1 MQILIFLLQ
10 LCRLSYWNQY
20 LFFFARAA
28 ASKNGQGGPSGDKK
42 IQKKKLNGSEKRKR
56 KNAKKNGGNEVDKAK
71 KHDSS
76 MSVCMCCLH
85 WTVSCVVTFAS
96 RFMLLLWSCVV
107 SQTRLYVLFAPLF

>member
-1 MQILIFLLQ
+1 M
-10 LCRLSYWNQY
+10 
-20 LFFFARAA
+20 FFFARAA

-76 MSVCMCCLH
+76 EAD
-85 WTVSCVVTFAS
+85 VSKKTDKEPLADYPMEEEKKVTPS
-96 RFMLLLWSCVV
+96 
-107 SQTRLYVLFAPLF
+107 APAA

>member
-42 IQKKKLNGSEKRKR
+42 FQKKKLNGSEKRKR
-56 KNAKKNGGNEVDKAK
+56 KNAKNGGNEVDKAK
-71 KHDSS
+71 KQDSS
-76 MSVCMCCLH
+76 EAD
-85 WTVSCVVTFAS
+85 VSKKTDKEPLADYPMEEEKKVTPS
-96 RFMLLLWSCVV
+96 
-107 SQTRLYVLFAPLF
+107 APAA